1 MPSEA
6 DLDDLRHMMSRLL
19 AIAGLAL
26 TISTTAQNIHGPRLG
41 LSLATQSV
49 GGLFQNTQ
57 NLLPAPVFGYGV
69 ELPMHP
75 QFIIMPELLWMTKGA
90 VVRNQAQQT
99 RSKNAFRYLELPVM
113 VKVST
118 DSKPGGLFL
127 TLGPSFGYFVTGR
140 SRTWYNG
147 ELTQDVKYDLS
158 ESDNRFQFSAAVGM
172 GTDMK
177 KTSFEFRAQTSLT
190 PFSSTLQTQNI
201 VYQMTFAW
209 RIIPKP
215 KDPRE
220 G

>member
-1 MPSEA
+1 MIP
-6 DLDDLRHMMSRLL
+6 RLL

-26 TISTTAQNIHGPRLG
+26 TISTSAQNIHGPRLG
-41 LSLATQSV
+41 LGLATQSV

-57 NLLPAPVFGYGV
+57 NLLPGPVFGYGV

-99 RSKNAFRYLELPVM
+99 RSKNAFRYLELQVM

-118 DSKPGGLFL
+118 DAKPGGLFL

-147 ELTQDVKYDLS
+147 DLTTDVKYDLS
-158 ESDNRFQFSAAVGM
+158 DSDNRFQFSAAVGM

-177 KTSFEFRAQTSLT
+177 RTSFEFRAQTSLT

-209 RIIPKP
+209 RITPKAKGP
-215 KDPRE
+215 GDGE
-220 G
+220 